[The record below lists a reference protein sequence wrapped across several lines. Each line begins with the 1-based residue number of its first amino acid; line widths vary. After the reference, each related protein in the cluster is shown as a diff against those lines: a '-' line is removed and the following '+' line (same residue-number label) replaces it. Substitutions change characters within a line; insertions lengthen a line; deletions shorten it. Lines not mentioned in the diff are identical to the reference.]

1 MLFDFVFIPRVILP
15 WVWKGLGTCG
25 LLAHRIWKKW
35 RRYCRCHERVKSV
48 DFMLIRRQMFWGG
61 GVLIS
66 YKFLKEGLSSHWG
79 KDLSLHHF
87 RRSKLL
93 YCERAYGEEQGIM
106 GGLRNTPGWQNENKN
121 LSPATARRWIIPTPW
136 ACWRA
141 DLSLLESLMGTQ
153 L

>member
-66 YKFLKEGLSSHWG
+66 YKFLKKDWALIEARSSLSITLEEVSFCIVREPMERNKESWVASGIPLVDRTKIKTSVLQLQGDESYQHLERVGEQIFLCW
-79 KDLSLHHF
+79 SL
-87 RRSKLL
+87 
-93 YCERAYGEEQGIM
+93 
-106 GGLRNTPGWQNENKN
+106 
-121 LSPATARRWIIPTPW
+121 
-136 ACWRA
+136 
-141 DLSLLESLMGTQ
+141 
-153 L
+153 